1 MKKYIALVAV
11 LACTAA
17 NAQWTY
23 TDSADKMTGKKN
35 FSASVTS
42 DNQLTFDFPYKGDN
56 WGLLTVRQHPQYGL
70 DVLVSIS
77 KGQMLCH
84 THECTI
90 SVKFDDGKPV
100 KYSGTGPADHSST
113 SIFIDNASKFIAGAK
128 KAKKILIQF
137 NAYQNGAPVLEFTT
151 PQTLD
156 WPRK

>member
-1 MKKYIALVAV
+1 MKKYMALLVA
-11 LACTAA
+11 LSFTAA

-23 TDSADKMTGKKN
+23 EGNVDKMSGKK
-35 FSASVTS
+35 SSTASVTS
-42 DNQLTFDFPYKGDN
+42 DNQLSFDFPYKGKN
-56 WGLLTVRQHPQYGL
+56 SGFLTIRQHPQYGL
-70 DVLVSIS
+70 DVIVSIS

-84 THECTI
+84 TYDCTI

-113 SIFIDNASKFIAGAK
+113 SIFIENAPKFIAGAK

-137 NAYQNGAPVLEFTT
+137 NAYQNGAPILEFTT
-151 PQTLD
+151 PQPLE